1 MRVLIVCSGNAPDN
15 QTFDL
20 KLHHA
25 FIYEQVSELEKS
37 GISFDFFYIK
47 GKGASGYIKNILQLR
62 KKIKSRDFDLIH
74 SHYGLSGLV
83 ATFQRKIP
91 LVATFHGCDVNR
103 KSLSLISSIVAIFS
117 EANIFVTEDLRRKIF
132 VKTPNKNSV
141 IPCGIDLKQF
151 QPNDKQE
158 ARTKL
163 SLDNSKK
170 YILFSS
176 AKNVPVKNFNL
187 AKQAVAQFPDVEL
200 IELSEKTRD
209 EVNLLMNASDLFLM
223 TSLRE
228 GSPQTIKEAMACNC
242 PVVSTDVGDV
252 RRVLGN
258 TAGCYISGDDPAD
271 VAEKIRK
278 ALEFVQT
285 YGRTNGRSR
294 IIELGLDSETI
305 AGKIISVY
313 DEVLK
318 ITDYR
323 LKITD

>member
-1 MRVLIVCSGNAPDN
+1 MKILIVCSGNAPDH
-15 QTFDL
+15 QVFDV

-37 GISFDFFYIK
+37 GISFDFFYIR
-47 GKGASGYIKNILQLR
+47 GKGASGYIKSILRLR
-62 KKIKSRDFDLIH
+62 KKIKSKDFDIIH

-83 ATFQRKIP
+83 ATFQRKLP

-103 KSLSLISSIVAIFS
+103 KSLNILSSFVGIFS
-117 EANIFVTEDLRRKIF
+117 RANIFVSEDLKNRIF
-132 VKTPNKNSV
+132 VKTPHKNFV

-151 QPNDKQE
+151 RLLDKQE

-163 SLDNSKK
+163 NLDDSKK

-176 AKNVPVKNFNL
+176 AKNIPVKNWSL
-187 AKQAVAQFPDVEL
+187 ARRAADQYPYIEL
-200 IELSEKTRD
+200 LELSEKTRE

-252 RRVLGN
+252 RWVIGS
-258 TAGCYISGDDPAD
+258 TAGCYISGYDPSD
-271 VAEKIRK
+271 VAEKIQK

-285 YGRTNGRSR
+285 KGRTNGRER

-305 AGKIISVY
+305 AGKVIEVY
-313 DEVLK
+313 KKVLK
-318 ITDYR
+318 IND
-323 LKITD
+323 